1 MSSSRPTDRAVQR
14 LESVFAAGFT
24 SVAAVLA
31 VTFAPPTL
39 LGIVLLGLAV
49 ALPFLT
55 VAWSTRLDADVEDL
69 DDLATDGGPR

>member
-1 MSSSRPTDRAVQR
+1 MSSSRPTDRAVRR
-14 LESVFAAGFT
+14 LESVLAAGFT

-39 LGIVLLGLAV
+39 FGVALLGLAV

-55 VAWSTRLDADVEDL
+55 VAWSTRLETAAEDL